1 MTASTIDFLKTVAER
16 GFVHQCTDAE
26 SLGQAMNGGPVTAY
40 IGFDCT
46 APSLHAGHLLSIMLL
61 RRLQKAGHKPVVLR
75 AAARQVVGDPSG
87 KDESRKLLT
96 NETIAANM
104 AGVKTIF
111 ENF

>member
-46 APSLHAGHLLSIMLL
+46 APSLHAGHLLSIMLR
-61 RRLQKAGHKPVVLR
+61 RRLQKAGHKPVGFW
-75 AAARQVVGDPSG
+75 AAARWLGTHPQG
-87 KDESRKLLT
+87 
-96 NETIAANM
+96 
-104 AGVKTIF
+104 
-111 ENF
+111 